1 MNIKTKIKNN
11 DFRNGDVIHQKIF
24 EYHGNG
30 NVVDAD
36 YYYLWHEDLHKDIM
50 EFIDRQYVSDS
61 YRHLIDYPGFDRI
74 IKSTEHFGDLYD
86 MPNISINLVYNI
98 YDIDNIND
106 YIDLVLP
113 TTDFDKRFSFVKQ
126 YVKDYFN
133 KYEQVI
139 LFTKSGK
146 NKDR

>member
-11 DFRNGDVIHQKIF
+11 DFRNGDIIHHKIF

-61 YRHLIDYPGFDRI
+61 YRHLINYPGFDRI
-74 IKSTEHFGDLYD
+74 IKSTEHFSDLYD

-98 YDIDNIND
+98 YDKHSNSKNNLSIDD
-106 YIDLVLP
+106 YLNLILP
-113 TTDFDKRFSFVKQ
+113 VTDFDKRYSFA
-126 YVKDYFN
+126 
-133 KYEQVI
+133 
-139 LFTKSGK
+139 K
-146 NKDR
+146 NFIKNYLEKEGALQ